1 MIINFTVVKLYI
13 TINQIIDSSLTRYR
27 NLEYEQMNIIIWMTG
42 LSLMDNDIMN
52 EHLSMIGWYEPTK
65 FGMQE

>member
-1 MIINFTVVKLYI
+1 
-13 TINQIIDSSLTRYR
+13 
-27 NLEYEQMNIIIWMTG
+27 MTG

-52 EHLSMIGWYEPTK
+52 EHLFMIGWYEPTK